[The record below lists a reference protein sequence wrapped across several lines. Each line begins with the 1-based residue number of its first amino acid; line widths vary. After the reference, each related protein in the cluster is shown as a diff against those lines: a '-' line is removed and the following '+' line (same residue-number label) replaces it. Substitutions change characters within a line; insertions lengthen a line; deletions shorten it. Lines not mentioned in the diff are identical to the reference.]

1 LVELPINDKILKQI
15 LGQWK
20 DNKMNG
26 QGVYTWPD
34 GRRYE
39 ECNS

>member
-1 LVELPINDKILKQI
+1 
-15 LGQWK
+15 LGQHK
-20 DNKMNG
+20 DGNMNG

-39 ECNS
+39 YCSS

>member
-1 LVELPINDKILKQI
+1 
-15 LGQWK
+15 
-20 DNKMNG
+20 MNG

-39 ECNS
+39 YWDSWVISHRILFSFIVE